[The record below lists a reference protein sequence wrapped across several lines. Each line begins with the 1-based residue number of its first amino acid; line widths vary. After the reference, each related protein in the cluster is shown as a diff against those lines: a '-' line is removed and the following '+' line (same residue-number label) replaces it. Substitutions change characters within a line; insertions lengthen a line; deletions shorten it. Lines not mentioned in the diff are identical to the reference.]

1 MADYCSNRITF
12 TGDNRQE
19 ALQYFSGLGY
29 DSPPFYDL
37 ITNDEAVYFE
47 SRWVS
52 PLRDLNQIA
61 EQFNVSY
68 DLVYQL
74 PNERTKEKYHYA
86 CLQDE
91 QLNEHAALLRTQIN
105 DTCTA
110 TELNK
115 QESRVHEQAE
125 KGLFNNHE
133 RSILTQLLG
142 KKYIALSK
150 VERPWEDDGPDRGN
164 QIGR

>member
-1 MADYCSNRITF
+1 MADYCSNRVTF
-12 TGDNRQE
+12 TGDKGQE
-19 ALQYFSGLGY
+19 VLQHFSNMGY
-29 DSPPFYDL
+29 DAPPFHDL
-37 ITNDEAVYFE
+37 IVNEEAVYFE
-47 SRWVS
+47 SRWIP

-74 PNERTKEKYHYA
+74 PNERTKENYHYA

-91 QLNEHAALLRTQIN
+91 QLNEPAALLRTQIN
-105 DTCTA
+105 ETGTA
-110 TELNK
+110 MELNK
-115 QESRVHEQAE
+115 LESRVHEQAE

-142 KKYIALSK
+142 KQYIALSK
-150 VERPWEDDGPDRGN
+150 AERPWENDDPDRPN